1 MDPNTLA
8 FMGVALAVA
17 MVPGPDMALVTR
29 NTLLGGRRTGVATIG
44 GIAGGLMT
52 WSLLAVAG
60 IAAILAA
67 SAVAF
72 TVLKVAGAVYLV
84 YLGISTLRR
93 DDAPDQEP
101 VNGRHR
107 RSRPQLVQGLL
118 SAGLNPK
125 LGVFFLTLL
134 PQFSGPA
141 QSAARSLEL
150 AVLFGVIG
158 VAWLLLYVSVLGSV
172 GHVLRRPGPRRA
184 VRWVSGTVLIGLG
197 ARVALERS

>member
-17 MVPGPDMALVTR
+17 MVPGPDMALVTEAR
-29 NTLLGGRRTGVATIG
+29 AGGRRTGVATIG

-101 VNGRHR
+101 GE
-107 RSRPQLVQGLL
+107 RPAASLPAAAVQGLL

>member
-1 MDPNTLA
+1 
-8 FMGVALAVA
+8 
-17 MVPGPDMALVTR
+17 
-29 NTLLGGRRTGVATIG
+29 
-44 GIAGGLMT
+44 
-52 WSLLAVAG
+52 VAG

-84 YLGISTLRR
+84 YLGVTTLRR
-93 DDAPDQEP
+93 DDHDDRASGE
-101 VNGRHR
+101 
-107 RSRPQLVQGLL
+107 RPAGSLRTAAAQGLL

-134 PQFSGPA
+134 PQFSGPTE
-141 QSAARSLEL
+141 SPARSLEL
-150 AVLFGVIG
+150 AVLFGAIG
-158 VAWLLLYVSVLGSV
+158 VAWLLVYTYVLGSV
-172 GHVLRRPGPRRA
+172 GHVLRRPAPRRA